1 MRLKDRVAI
10 VTGGG
15 TGIGEAIAKVF
26 AAKGATVV
34 LASRSLGRLEGVVH
48 RIEKSGGKAKAVQ
61 TDIGDEKQVQRMV
74 AQTVS
79 DFGKIDILVNNAA
92 ATEERVAEVSEMTL
106 ELWNKSIS
114 INLTGTMLCSR
125 EVLKHMIPRKS
136 GSIIN
141 VSSIA
146 GVKGS
151 PGRSPYVV
159 TKWAINGLTETMAI
173 EVGKYNIRVNSLSP
187 AATDTGMFSSIIDTL
202 AKPLNIS
209 HDEMMTKILRHYS
222 LRRIVKPDEV
232 GTTALFLASD
242 DSSGITGQ
250 NLIVSCGFHM
260 LDPDEVM

>member
-10 VTGGG
+10 ITGGG
-15 TGIGEAIAKVF
+15 TGIGEAIATVF
-26 AAKGATVV
+26 ASEGAIVV
-34 LASRSLGRLEGVVH
+34 LASRSLGHLQEVANK
-48 RIEKSGGKAKAVQ
+48 IIKTGGKVKAIQ
-61 TDIGDEKQVQRMV
+61 TDIADEKQVRRMG

-92 ATEERVAEVSEMTL
+92 ATEAPPVDVSEMTL
-106 ELWNKSIS
+106 EFWNKCLSIT
-114 INLTGTMLCSR
+114 LTGTMLCTR
-125 EVLKHMIPRKS
+125 EILKNMIPRRS

-141 VSSIA
+141 ISSIA

-151 PGRSPYVV
+151 PGRTPYVCG
-159 TKWAINGLTETMAI
+159 KWGVNGLTETVAI

-187 AATDTGMFSSIIDTL
+187 AATDTGTFSGIIDKL

-209 HDEMMTKILRHYS
+209 HDEMMTKVLHHYS
-222 LRRIVKPDEV
+222 LRRIVKPGEI
-232 GTTALFLASD
+232 GTAALFLASD
-242 DSSGITGQ
+242 DSSAITGQ

>member
-10 VTGGG
+10 ITGGG
-15 TGIGEAIAKVF
+15 TGIGEAIATVF
-26 AAKGATVV
+26 ASEGATVV
-34 LASRSLGRLEGVVH
+34 LASRSLAHLEEVVNK
-48 RIEKSGGKAKAVQ
+48 IKKSGGKSKAIQ
-61 TDIGDEKQVQRMV
+61 TDIGDEKQVQRMI

-92 ATEERVAEVSEMTL
+92 ATQERAVDVSEMTL
-106 ELWNKSIS
+106 ELWNKSLS
-114 INLTGTMLCSR
+114 ITLTGAMLCIR
-125 EVLKHMIPRKS
+125 EVLKYMIPHRR

-141 VSSIA
+141 ISSIA
-146 GVKGS
+146 GVKGV
-151 PGRSPYVV
+151 PGRSPYAVS
-159 TKWAINGLTETMAI
+159 KWGINGLTETLAI

-187 AATDTGMFSSIIDTL
+187 AATDTGMFSTVIDTL

-209 HDEMMTKILRHYS
+209 HDEMITKVLRHYS
-222 LRRIVKPDEV
+222 LRRITKPGEI

-242 DSSGITGQ
+242 DSSAITGQ